1 MENGIVSELDTIR
14 DGWSDSERENRKRL
28 AGAMQLRLRQI
39 VVVAALTAPADES
52 EQRPTMASA
61 C

>member
-1 MENGIVSELDTIR
+1 MENRIVSELNTIR

-28 AGAMQLRLRQI
+28 AGAMQLRLRQL
-39 VVVAALTAPADES
+39 VVLAALTAAADES
-52 EQRPTMASA
+52 EQRLAMASA

>member
-39 VVVAALTAPADES
+39 VVLAALTAAADES
-52 EQRPTMASA
+52 EQRPAMASA